1 MILNGFPVDPDRLK
15 IVILSAPKTGN
26 TWLRWLLHYA
36 YRIPIVE
43 LPLEWAPGCADDLPP
58 SVLAHRNRAL
68 PNRRR
73 FGYNKTERT
82 CLGNTPLSSCY
93 FISRRVDVPR

>member
-26 TWLRWLLHYA
+26 TWLRWLLHEA

-43 LPLEWAPGCADDLPP
+43 LPPEWAPGCADELPP
-58 SVLAHRNRAL
+58 SSVLASWEQSLA
-68 PNRRR
+68 
-73 FGYNKTERT
+73 K
-82 CLGNTPLSSCY
+82 SSPPW
-93 FISRRVDVPR
+93 VQQN

>member
-26 TWLRWLLHYA
+26 TWLCWLLHEA

-43 LPLEWAPGCADDLPP
+43 LPLEWAPGARTSFLLLC
-58 SVLAHRNRAL
+58 SHHGNRAL

-73 FGYNKTERT
+73 
-82 CLGNTPLSSCY
+82 LG
-93 FISRRVDVPR
+93 